1 MRVCLLGASFDTA
14 NLGVSSLAES
24 TIKCILSKWPD
35 AEVTLLGGRKE
46 SEHKLELFEKE
57 VIVNIAPMRFCANI
71 FLSNHFC
78 RIFLYALLFKILK
91 GKQLQKRLAGG
102 NPSLSALFEADM
114 VADIAGGDS
123 FSDIYGLWR
132 FLHSF
137 MTRWLVVMFD
147 KKLIMLP
154 QTYGPFKHSVSMVLA
169 KYILRYASVV
179 YARDRSGL
187 EYVKSLLN
195 HRHTTKTIEFCP
207 DVGFVLDAR
216 RPPNMDIGS
225 LSDVRTDKS
234 VVVGLNVS
242 GLLYCGGYTENNM
255 FGLKEDYGNI
265 IRGII
270 EFFLAKDNVFVLLVP
285 HVFPPAGVIENDVSA
300 CREIYTEFSKKYPK
314 RIFMAQGSYDQ
325 SQIKYIIGLCD
336 FFLGSRMHSCISA
349 LSQFIPAV
357 GIAYSKK
364 FHGVFESIGL
374 QQYVADA
381 RSLDKDGVLQ
391 TVSAAFENKDQI
403 REHLRNV
410 IPELTADILNL
421 FRNYE

>member
-1 MRVCLLGASFDTA
+1 MRICLLGASFDTT

-24 TIKCILSKWPD
+24 TVKCILSKWPD
-35 AEVTLLGGRKE
+35 AEVTLLGARKE
-46 SEHKLELFEKE
+46 SEHKLELFGKE
-57 VIVNIAPMRFCANI
+57 VSVKIVPMRFCVNV

-78 RIFLYALLFKILK
+78 RIFLYALLFKVLK
-91 GKQLQKRLAGG
+91 DKQLQKRLARG
-102 NPSLSALFEADM
+102 NPSLNALFEADI

-123 FSDIYGLWR
+123 FSDIYGFWR
-132 FLHSF
+132 FVRSF
-137 MTRWLVVMFD
+137 MTRWLVVLFD
-147 KKLIMLP
+147 KRLVMLP
-154 QTYGPFKHSVSMVLA
+154 QTYGPFKHSVSRVLA
-169 KYILRYASVV
+169 KYILRHASVV
-179 YARDRSGL
+179 YSRDKSGL
-187 EYVKSLLN
+187 DYVKSLLN
-195 HRHTTKTIEFCP
+195 DRHTAKTIEFCP

-216 RPPNMDIGS
+216 RPPNIDIGS

-242 GLLYCGGYTENNM
+242 GLLYYGGYSENNM
-255 FGLKEDYGNI
+255 FGLKMDYSRI
-265 IRGII
+265 IHQII
-270 EFFLAKDNVFVLLVP
+270 EFFMSKDNVFVLLVP
-285 HVFPPAGVIENDVSA
+285 HVFPPVGTVESDVSA
-300 CREIYTEFSKKYPK
+300 CLEIYTECSAKYPE
-314 RIFMAQGSYDQ
+314 RIFMVRGSYDQ

-374 QQYVADA
+374 QQCVADA
-381 RSLDKDGVLQ
+381 RSLDKDGLLE

-403 REHLRNV
+403 REHLKN
-410 IPELTADILNL
+410 IMPGLTANILNL

>member
-1 MRVCLLGASFDTA
+1 MRVCLLGASFDTT

-24 TIKCILSKWPD
+24 TVKCILSRWPD
-35 AEVTLLGGRKE
+35 AEVTLLGARKE
-46 SEHKLELFEKE
+46 SEHRLELFGKE
-57 VIVNIAPMRFCANI
+57 VRVKIAPMRFCVNV
-71 FLSNHFC
+71 FLPNHFC
-78 RIFLYALLFKILK
+78 RFFLYALLFKVLK
-91 GKQLQKRLAGG
+91 NKKLQKRLARGK
-102 NPSLSALFEADM
+102 PSLSALFEADI

-123 FSDIYGLWR
+123 FSDIYGFWR
-132 FLHSF
+132 FARSF
-137 MTRWLVVMFD
+137 MTRWLVVLFN

-154 QTYGPFKHSVSMVLA
+154 QTYGPFKHSASKVLA
-169 KYILRYASVV
+169 KYILRHASVV
-179 YARDRSGL
+179 YSRDKCGL

-195 HRHTTKTIEFCP
+195 HRRTVKTIEFCP

-216 RPPNMDIGS
+216 KPPNMDIGS
-225 LSDVRTDKS
+225 LPDVRTDKS
-234 VVVGLNVS
+234 VVVGLNIS

-364 FHGVFESIGL
+364 FHGVFESVGL

-381 RSLDKDGVLQ
+381 RSLNKDGVLQ

-410 IPELTADILNL
+410 IPGLTADILNL
-421 FRNYE
+421 FRNYK